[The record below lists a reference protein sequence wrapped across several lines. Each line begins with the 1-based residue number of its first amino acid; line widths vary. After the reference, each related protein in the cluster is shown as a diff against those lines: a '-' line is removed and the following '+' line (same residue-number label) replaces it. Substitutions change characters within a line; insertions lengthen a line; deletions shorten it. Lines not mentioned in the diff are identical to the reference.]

1 MAANPGGISVE
12 IPLDEVK
19 ELAKLT
25 YLPRLDQ
32 ADAGT
37 IGQYVI
43 EAAVVKEDG
52 KTAEAVA
59 EETKAAAVVEETEAA
74 VVEETEA
81 AAETALPVEGDE
93 TASKAAVAADAKAAA
108 EETIQWKKV
117 CEGTFKKQGN
127 STNPQEVVFPETV
140 KTNRIR
146 LTAKKM
152 AGGEHPTAAEIAL
165 HEKTEPVLF
174 TITAKAGEH
183 RSIRC

>member
-108 EETIQWKKV
+108 EA
-117 CEGTFKKQGN
+117 
-127 STNPQEVVFPETV
+127 EV
-140 KTNRIR
+140 
-146 LTAKKM
+146 
-152 AGGEHPTAAEIAL
+152 
-165 HEKTEPVLF
+165 
-174 TITAKAGEH
+174 
-183 RSIRC
+183 